1 MDLEWALAHT
11 AHTIVSTDTMDS
23 EITGTILTDTTL
35 MDIIHTDTILTVP
48 TTLMGMDIIRMV
60 TGWDLEVMVTAMVGM
75 ETAGI
80 IQVVDGGLLRE
91 MERLQM

>member
-1 MDLEWALAHT
+1 MDLEWALALT
-11 AHTIVSTDTMDS
+11 ARTIVSTDTTDS
-23 EITGTILTDTTL
+23 EITGTIHTDTTL

-48 TTLMGMDIIRMV
+48 TILMDMDIIRMV